1 MPKVEPWVG
10 TGTEHRSDLTE
21 QQQGILLTDV
31 TIRRGGRAALDGV
44 SLRLSEARVGL
55 VGRNGSGKSTLAR
68 AIKGLLAPDTGS
80 VRVHG
85 HDPARR
91 TRESVACVG
100 FLFQNSDHQIL
111 CPTVAEEIGF
121 GLVEFGTPRAEADA
135 RARALL
141 AAHHVADWAERPVA
155 ALSEGQRRLVCLL
168 AVLVMGPRVL
178 VLDEP
183 YAGLDIP
190 TRLRL
195 ARFIAALPQQ
205 VLVVGHD
212 AADFEGFDRI
222 LWLEGGRI
230 EQDGPPAEV
239 LPAFI
244 AAMHRLA
251 DMDADAE
258 RPGGGGDDEKD
269 SKREMTP
276 WVA

>member
-1 MPKVEPWVG
+1 M
-10 TGTEHRSDLTE
+10 SE
-21 QQQGILLTDV
+21 QDAIHLTDV
-31 TIRRGGRAALDGV
+31 TVTRGGLTALAGV
-44 SLRLSEARVGL
+44 TLRLHERRIGL

-68 AIKGLLAPDTGS
+68 VVKGLLKPDAGT
-80 VRVHG
+80 VRVWG
-85 HDPARR
+85 LDPAQR
-91 TRESVACVG
+91 TREAVGCVG

-141 AAHHVADWAERPVA
+141 AEHGVGSWAERPVA

-195 ARFIAALPQQ
+195 ARFIATLPQQ
-205 VLVVGHD
+205 VLVIGHD
-212 AADFEGFDRI
+212 ADDFTGFDRI
-222 LWLEGGRI
+222 LWLEAGRV
-230 EQDGPPAEV
+230 ERDGPPAEV
-239 LPAFI
+239 LPAFV
-244 AAMHRLA
+244 AAMRRLA
-251 DMDADAE
+251 DVPED
-258 RPGGGGDDEKD
+258 
-269 SKREMTP
+269 REAAP